1 MLGLL
6 SEIKWE
12 KLQRHEREV
21 WNNEIEKLHLR
32 ILALENKPTPLQSSD
47 TTLKSRLEDLE
58 VWRGKMHELLI
69 TTTPATKKEKL
80 NSIAL
85 AKLSGR
91 F

>member
-1 MLGLL
+1 MFGFL
-6 SEIKWE
+6 SEVSKCKARLNALEDENAI
-12 KLQRHEREV
+12 LAS
-21 WNNEIEKLHLR
+21 R
-32 ILALENKPTPLQSSD
+32 ILALENKPIVSQSSD
-47 TTLKSRLEDLE
+47 TNLKSRLEDLE
-58 VWRGKMHELLI
+58 LWRGKMHELLI